1 MRLGWYDSIRYRASY
16 KEPIVRRRHT
26 DMSGSFY
33 EELGPIQS
41 LVALEEVNRSKWE
54 FPEER
59 ERLSREILDI
69 IRS

>member
-1 MRLGWYDSIRYRASY
+1 
-16 KEPIVRRRHT
+16 
-26 DMSGSFY
+26 MSGSFY